1 MRIST
6 LAEISGVPVPTIKFY
21 IRAGLLAAGRPTARN
36 QAEYG
41 EEHVTRLRLIRI
53 LTGPG
58 RLSLAAVQRIL
69 EALDST
75 GMVPGERCR
84 ATIWALFPDASDERG
99 AGVDRARVIVD
110 DFVDR
115 LGWSV
120 DADSPG
126 RSALTQVL
134 AALHRL
140 GIACDAEVFRP
151 YAEAAERM
159 IAAEPVRLPAPTAEA
174 AVARTVLLGVAFE
187 SMRLLAS
194 EHRML
199 NDPPAAKPQAAK
211 AS

>member
-1 MRIST
+1 MRISA
-6 LAEISGVPVPTIKFY
+6 LAEVGGVPVPTIKFY
-21 IRAGLLAAGRPTARN
+21 IRAGLLPAGRPTARN

-41 EEHVTRLRLIRI
+41 DEHLARLRLIRI

-69 EALDST
+69 GALDDT
-75 GMVPGERCR
+75 GMMPGERCR

-99 AGVDRARVIVD
+99 PTVERARVVVD
-110 DFVDR
+110 EFVDR

-140 GIACDAEVFRP
+140 GIPCDAEVFRP

-159 IAAEPVRLPAPTAEA
+159 VAAEPVTLPAPSAEA
-174 AVARTVLLGVAFE
+174 AVARSVLLGVAFE
-187 SMRLLAS
+187 SMRQLAS
-194 EHRML
+194 EHRMGC
-199 NDPPAAKPQAAK
+199 DPQAAK